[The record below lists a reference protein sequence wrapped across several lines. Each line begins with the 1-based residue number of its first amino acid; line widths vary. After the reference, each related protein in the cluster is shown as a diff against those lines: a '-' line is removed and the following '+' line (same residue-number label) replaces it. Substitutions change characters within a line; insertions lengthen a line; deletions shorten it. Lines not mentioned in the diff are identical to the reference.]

1 MAGSRFQLIQQL
13 EALSNFSMFHHKEVF
28 QMKRS
33 GSSIFAVFV
42 SVVLVYFLSAGVAP
56 ALAQDFN
63 WRKYEGT
70 TIRCLMSKSAFTKDN
85 IKHIKDF
92 EALSGI
98 TVQHEHYPSQQLR
111 KKVLVELGGGNK
123 DLDMF
128 QGLMKM
134 AFQYEGAGW
143 LYPLDA
149 FLTDPAM
156 KAPGF
161 DYNDFF
167 PQLKAKIN
175 GKTIGLVNSTNPQV
189 LIYRKDLF
197 EKYGIKVPG
206 NWQELEAAAKKLTMD
221 TDGDGKTDIFGWIAR
236 MDQENTAPFASFLYN
251 NNATYLDKNRRPVF
265 NSPQAVEALE
275 MYGRLA
281 RDYGPPGAATIGWK
295 EVVGALAQGKAAMT
309 VEISIF
315 AKMILE
321 NPKSSKVAG
330 KLGYAPF
337 PASHGGAYKAVLP
350 CNMYFISS
358 MSEKK
363 EAAWLLLQYLGQKKV
378 VMDSQMK
385 GLPTPLKS
393 VWTDPQFKAADTLPE
408 LSALQFDAIQNGII
422 GFEIP
427 IAGFSEARPVIQRL
441 IYTAYEGGN
450 VQKAADEA
458 VAEVQEIMK
467 RTE

>member
-1 MAGSRFQLIQQL
+1 
-13 EALSNFSMFHHKEVF
+13 
-28 QMKRS
+28 MKQGR
-33 GSSIFAVFV
+33 SSIFAAIV
-42 SVVLVYFLSAGVAP
+42 SVVLVYFFSVGAASV
-56 ALAQDFN
+56 LAEDFN

-70 TIRCLMSKSAFTKDN
+70 TIRCLLSKSAFTQLN
-85 IKHIKDF
+85 IKHIKEF
-92 EALSGI
+92 EALTGI
-98 TVQHEHYPSQQLR
+98 TVQHEDYPSQQLR

-123 DLDMF
+123 DLDIF
-128 QGLMKM
+128 AGLMKM
-134 AFQYEGAGW
+134 AFQYERAGW
-143 LYPLDA
+143 LYPLDS
-149 FLTDPAM
+149 FLADSALT
-156 KAPGF
+156 APEY
-161 DYNDFF
+161 DYNDVF

-197 EKYGIKVPG
+197 EKYGVKVPE

-251 NNATYLDKNRRPVF
+251 NNAAYLDKDRRPVF

-275 MYGRLA
+275 LYGRLA
-281 RDYGPPGAATIGWK
+281 REYGPPGAATIGWK

-315 AKMILE
+315 AKMVLE
-321 NPKSSKVAG
+321 NPKTSKVAG

-350 CNMYFISS
+350 CNMYYISS
-358 MSEKK
+358 LSEKK
-363 EAAWLLLQYLGQKKV
+363 GAAWLLLQYLGQKKV
-378 VMDSQMK
+378 VMDYQMK

-393 VWTDPQFKAADTLPE
+393 VWTDPQFRAADTLPE
-408 LSALQFDAIQNGII
+408 LSALQYNAIQNGII

-441 IYTAYEGGN
+441 IYTAYEGGD
-450 VQKAADEA
+450 VQKTADEA
-458 VAEVQEIMK
+458 VAEVKEIMQ

>member
-1 MAGSRFQLIQQL
+1 
-13 EALSNFSMFHHKEVF
+13 
-28 QMKRS
+28 MKQGR
-33 GSSIFAVFV
+33 SSIFAAIVA
-42 SVVLVYFLSAGVAP
+42 VVLVYFFSVGAASAP
-56 ALAQDFN
+56 AQDFN

-70 TIRCLMSKSAFTKDN
+70 TIRCLLSKSAFTQLN
-85 IKHIKDF
+85 VKHIKEF
-92 EALSGI
+92 EALTGI
-98 TVQHEHYPSQQLR
+98 TVQQEHYPSQQLR

-123 DLDMF
+123 DLDVFGGM
-128 QGLMKM
+128 MKM

-143 LYPLDA
+143 LQPLDS

-156 KAPGF
+156 TAPEY
-161 DYNDFF
+161 DYNDVF

-175 GKTIGLVNSTNPQV
+175 GKTIGLVNSTNPQL

-197 EKYGIKVPG
+197 EKYGVKVPE

-221 TDGDGKTDIFGWIAR
+221 TNGDGKIDFFGWIAR

-251 NNATYLDKNRRPVF
+251 NNAAYLDQDRRPVF
-265 NSPQAVEALE
+265 NSPQAVQALE
-275 MYGRLA
+275 LYGRLA
-281 RDYGPPGAATIGWK
+281 REYGPPGAATIGWK

-321 NPKSSKVAG
+321 NPKISKVVG

-350 CNMYFISS
+350 CNMYFMSS
-358 MSEKK
+358 LSEKK
-363 EAAWLLLQYLGQKKV
+363 GAAWLLLQYFGQKKV
-378 VMDSQMK
+378 VMDFQMK
-385 GLPTPLKS
+385 GLPMPLKS

-408 LSALQFDAIQNGII
+408 LSALQYKAIENGII

-441 IYTAYEGGN
+441 IYTAYEGGD
-450 VQKAADEA
+450 VQKTADEA
-458 VAEVQEIMK
+458 VAEVEEIMK

>member
-1 MAGSRFQLIQQL
+1 MRQGR
-13 EALSNFSMFHHKEVF
+13 
-28 QMKRS
+28 
-33 GSSIFAVFV
+33 SSIFAATV
-42 SVVLVYFLSAGVAP
+42 SVVLVYFFSVGAASV
-56 ALAQDFN
+56 LAEDFN

-70 TIRCLMSKSAFTKDN
+70 TIRCLLSKSAFTQLN
-85 IKHIKDF
+85 IKHIKEF
-92 EALSGI
+92 EALTGI

-123 DLDMF
+123 DLDIF
-128 QGLMKM
+128 GGLMKM
-134 AFQYEGAGW
+134 AFQYERAGW
-143 LYPLDA
+143 LYPLDS
-149 FLTDPAM
+149 FLADPALT
-156 KAPGF
+156 APEY
-161 DYNDFF
+161 DYNDVF

-197 EKYGIKVPG
+197 EKYGVKVPE

-221 TDGDGKTDIFGWIAR
+221 TNGDGKIDFFGWIAR

-251 NNATYLDKNRRPVF
+251 NNAAYLDQDRRPVF
-265 NSPQAVEALE
+265 NSPQAVQALE
-275 MYGRLA
+275 LYGRLA
-281 RDYGPPGAATIGWK
+281 REYGPPGAATIGWK
-295 EVVGALAQGKAAMT
+295 EVVGALAQDKAAMT

-315 AKMILE
+315 AKMVLE
-321 NPKSSKVAG
+321 NPKISKVAG

-350 CNMYFISS
+350 CNMYYISS
-358 MSEKK
+358 LSEKK
-363 EAAWLLLQYLGQKKV
+363 GAAWLLLQYLGQKKV
-378 VMDSQMK
+378 VMDYQMK
-385 GLPTPLKS
+385 GLPMPLKS

-408 LSALQFDAIQNGII
+408 LSALQYSAIQNGII

-441 IYTAYEGGN
+441 IYTAYEGGD
-450 VQKAADEA
+450 VQKTADEA